1 MADVLGNMARLCSG
15 QHGQM
20 SSATWQHGQNMSWA
34 TWPMSSATW
43 PEYVLG
49 NMARCPR
56 QHGNM
61 ARTCP
66 GQHGQM
72 SSASLVLLFSPTR
85 EFRISVSYRQQHL
98 HAVYA
103 TCFALLRRPGQSSTM
118 WNLVPLSG
126 AIHTVSSSRLGSS
139 LDRGVRLGG
148 GSVRV
153 GGVGEVDEEGVDG
166 VGEVPDVV

>member
-1 MADVLGNMARLCSG
+1 MLLALRYCEDQGN
-15 QHGQM
+15 
-20 SSATWQHGQNMSWA
+20 
-34 TWPMSSATW
+34 P
-43 PEYVLG
+43 P
-49 NMARCPR
+49 
-56 QHGNM
+56 
-61 ARTCP
+61 
-66 GQHGQM
+66 
-72 SSASLVLLFSPTR
+72 
-85 EFRISVSYRQQHL
+85 
-98 HAVYA
+98 
-103 TCFALLRRPGQSSTM
+103 M